1 MDLLERL
8 ISGLSRLPGL
18 GKKSASRIVYHLLRT
33 DDDFVKSLAAD
44 IAALRTT
51 IQHCGIC
58 GIYTETDPCSICTDP
73 SRDPSLLCVVEEPQ
87 DVITIEGLHEY
98 RGFYHVL
105 MGALSPING
114 IGPRNLRI
122 EGLLRRVREGAVQEV
137 ILATNPT
144 VEGETT
150 ALYVG
155 KLLKEEGLNVSRL
168 ALGLPLGGDLEF
180 ADRQTL
186 TRSLKGRQP
195 L

>member
-1 MDLLERL
+1 VDLLSRL
-8 ISGLSRLPGL
+8 IAGLSRLPGL
-18 GKKSASRIVYHLLRT
+18 GKKSASRIVYHLLRS
-33 DDDFVKSLAAD
+33 DEVFVKSLADD
-44 IAALRTT
+44 IGALRRS
-51 IQHCGIC
+51 IHHCGIC
-58 GIYTETDPCSICTDP
+58 GIYTETDPCFICTDP
-73 SRDPSLLCVVEEPQ
+73 SRDSGMLCVVEEPQ
-87 DVITIEGLHEY
+87 DVLTIEGLHEY

-105 MGALSPING
+105 MGALSPIDG

-122 EGLLRRVREGAVQEV
+122 DSLLRRVREGSVQEV

-150 ALYVG
+150 AIYVG
-155 KLLKEEGLNVSRL
+155 KLLKEAGMKVSRL